1 MGSIVYYFS
10 KLITSF
16 FDNTMIRSST
26 YISLISNIRIHCIR
40 FSSSTSSF
48 HLVVELVGSPTFF
61 FTAFPTVSLY
71 AVTAGKTFMLLYVP
85 VFFDFVEKY
94 WWWNPETQRRNL
106 NIAFHTLHLA
116 FKIMLRIMI
125 LGLICIWFIRI
136 IKYSVRSYWN

>member
-1 MGSIVYYFS
+1 MS
-10 KLITSF
+10 KKYVW
-16 FDNTMIRSST
+16 ST
-26 YISLISNIRIHCIR
+26 YFFIRISMGYNFGKFR
-40 FSSSTSSF
+40 LSTLLRQAVISSF

-125 LGLICIWFIRI
+125 LGLICIWFKRI